1 MKNITKILLGNV
13 HEVLDKY
20 LCGELLRDIENEIV
34 HSLEWE
40 LANMEEDGA
49 ADDT

>member
-1 MKNITKILLGNV
+1 MEKLTKILRENV

-20 LCGELLRDIENEIV
+20 LAGELLRDIENEIV

-49 ADDT
+49 RNDA